1 MPTISAEKLTNLSRA
16 IFAAAGSPK
25 DIAETVANA
34 LVSANLSGHD
44 SHGVIRIPAYLE
56 KIEVGEVVPDARP
69 TLARSPGAVRIVDGN
84 HAFGQVVASFG
95 ANQAVEAARA
105 FGIGCAVLT
114 RVNHIGRAGD
124 YAERI
129 ALEGLVGLVFTSGSM
144 VGPQVTVHGGRDRL
158 FTTNPF
164 ACAVPRSSERP
175 PLLIDCATAAISAGK
190 VMIAVENEA
199 EVPAECLLDA
209 KGQPTRNPNDL
220 RAGGALLP
228 FGGYKGSGLMMM
240 IELTATLF
248 GGYSP
253 VSSENFRPGNPTIL
267 IAWSIDTFCPPEKF
281 EEEVEALCA
290 RIKKSGVAD
299 KYNEILLPGEPEN
312 RSRGEKGENGI
323 DLPDTVWN
331 SIQKAAEDLGVDLTI
346 SM

>member
-1 MPTISAEKLTNLSRA
+1 MPTISSAKLTHLSRE
-16 IFAAAGSPK
+16 IFAAAGCPR
-25 DIAETVANA
+25 DIAETVAVA

-44 SHGVIRIPAYLE
+44 SHGVIRIPSYLE
-56 KIEVGEVVPDARP
+56 KIDIGEVVPDARP

-84 HAFGQVVASFG
+84 HAFGQVVAPFG
-95 ANQAVEAARA
+95 ADQAVDAARA

-144 VGPQVTVHGGRDRL
+144 IGPQVTIHGGRDRL
-158 FTTNPF
+158 FTTNPY
-164 ACAVPRSSERP
+164 AWAVPRGDGRP
-175 PLLIDCATAAISAGK
+175 PLLIDCATAAISGGK
-190 VMIAVENEA
+190 VMVAIENEA
-199 EVPAECLLDA
+199 QVPAGCLLDA
-209 KGQPTRNPNDL
+209 NGQPTRNPNDL

-228 FGGYKGSGLMMM
+228 FGDYKGSGLMMM

-248 GGYSP
+248 GGYAP
-253 VSSENFRPGNPTIL
+253 VSSENFRPGNPTVL
-267 IAWSIDTFCPPEKF
+267 TAWSIDAFCTPDRF

-299 KYNEILLPGEPEN
+299 GFDEILLPGEPEN
-312 RSRGEKGENGI
+312 RSRREKGEHGI
-323 DLPDTVWN
+323 DLPDPVWR
-331 SIQKAAEDLGVDLTI
+331 SVQKAAEGLGVDLTGLK
-346 SM
+346 